1 MQAALAPYASEAD
14 QSRGRLH
21 ANGSASL
28 LEGEGEIRS
37 PFQRD
42 RDRIIHSAAFRKLQ
56 QKTQVFIADTFAAS
70 RDTSGYFRT
79 RLTHSLEVAQIARS
93 ISRHL
98 KLDEDLTEAV
108 ALAHDL
114 GHPPFGHAGEA
125 ALDEAMKGI
134 GRVNEGFDH
143 NEQTIRVMTELEHCY
158 AEFDGLNVTWEV
170 LEGVAKH
177 NGPFDGVKKNPTPTV
192 AKLDR
197 AMHLNLTHHA
207 SLEAQIANLADDIAY
222 LAHDCEDGILA
233 NLLDPREMREVPLA
247 GSILTQLDKEYGT
260 IAELPRLT
268 HELTRR
274 MIKHVVHDVLATTQ
288 QALEVVQPKS
298 ADDIRQAKRDMA
310 GFSNDMQGML
320 DGLKDYLYLH
330 FWRHH
335 KVVRTTSRARH
346 MLGELFGRL
355 MEEPNLLPPPHAKHK
370 DYKDSGAGEAQRAR
384 HIADYLASMTDSEA
398 AMEYSRLFGA
408 GVGLPSLV

>member
-1 MQAALAPYASEAD
+1 MQAARAPYASQPD

-28 LEGEGEIRS
+28 LEGQGEIRS
-37 PFQRD
+37 RFQRD

-114 GHPPFGHAGEA
+114 GHPPFGHAGET
-125 ALDEAMKGI
+125 ALDEAMKTI
-134 GRVNEGFDH
+134 GKVNEGFDH

-177 NGPFDGVKKNPTPTV
+177 NGPFDGTKKIPTPTI
-192 AKLDR
+192 AKLDTEFS
-197 AMHLNLTHHA
+197 LNLTSHA

-233 NLLDPREMREVPLA
+233 NLLDPREMRKREVPLV
-247 GSILTQLDKEYGT
+247 GSILAGLDEEYGD

-274 MIKHVVHDVLATTQ
+274 MIKHVVHDVLTTTQ
-288 QALEVVQPKS
+288 EALDATQPQS
-298 ADDIRQAKRDMA
+298 ADDIRGAGRDLA
-310 GFSNDMQGML
+310 GFSGDMQGML
-320 DGLKDYLYLH
+320 DGLKDYLYLN

-335 KVVRTTSRARH
+335 KVVRTTSRARR

-355 MEEPNLLPPPHAKHK
+355 MDEPSLLPPPHDHK
-370 DYKDSGAGEAQRAR
+370 NMPGR
-384 HIADYLASMTDSEA
+384 HIADYIASMTDSEA
-398 AMEYSRLFGA
+398 QIEYARLFGA
-408 GVGLPSLV
+408 GAVLPSLV